1 LADVTVISVSWHS
14 GDLLVVLYLIGNATN
29 PYLEKFDYI
38 WVIFLPV
45 ALINFWLLGKNS
57 PGERSFNGEVMRL
70 GREGA

>member
-1 LADVTVISVSWHS
+1 
-14 GDLLVVLYLIGNATN
+14 LIGNATN

-45 ALINFWLLGKNS
+45 ALINFWLLGQNS